1 MMEARKR
8 PEPIKDFQVQDL
20 GEGIFNITAPPMRFQ
35 QYLVLGQEKA
45 LLIDT
50 GFGLG
55 SLKKIVDGITGLPI
69 VLLNTHGHPDH
80 GGGNAEFGRPLL
92 HPADNEL
99 YAEACSYEYRYDEL
113 TRLWHM
119 DEEAHKLQKE
129 RPEPLPVA
137 DGSLIDL
144 GGRVLTV
151 IHTPGHTMGS
161 LCVFDEK
168 TGSLFAGDNLN
179 AMATGMTESCASSI
193 REFLASLKKL
203 ETFPVKAVYT
213 GHMPARVEPSV
224 IAGKIQCCEKILA
237 GEPAEVENTPRGSG
251 LMMRAGGTGIH
262 YRAELAQ

>member
-1 MMEARKR
+1 MEMRKR
-8 PEPIKDFQVQDL
+8 PEPIRDFQVHDL
-20 GEGIFNITAPPMRFQ
+20 GEGIWNITAPPMRFQ
-35 QYLVLGQEKA
+35 QYLVLGDEKA

-55 SLKKIVDGITGLPI
+55 SLKKVVDGITDLPI

-80 GGGNAEFGRPLL
+80 GGGNAEFGSPLL

-99 YAEACSYEYRYDEL
+99 YAEKCSYAYRYDEL

-119 DEEAHKLQKE
+119 DGEADKLQKE
-129 RPEPLPVA
+129 LPAPLPLE
-137 DGSLIDL
+137 DGARIDL

-151 IHTPGHTMGS
+151 LHTPGHTMGS
-161 LCVFDEK
+161 VCVFDEK

-179 AMATGMTESCASSI
+179 AMATGMTEDCASTIS
-193 REFLASLKKL
+193 EFLASLQKL
-203 ETFPVKAVYT
+203 AALPVTAAYT

-224 IAGKIQCCEKILA
+224 IAGKIECCEKILA
-237 GEPAEVENTPRGSG
+237 GEPGEVENSPRGNG

-262 YRAELAQ
+262 YRPDRAK